1 MDMTLT
7 DMERDEVNVGV
18 RMDRDVKAL
27 LENLARRRTTS
38 VSATVRMLVLEEANR
53 LGLSPV
59 QSHPS

>member
-18 RMDRDVKAL
+18 RMNRDVKAL
-27 LENLARRRTTS
+27 LEQLAKRKTAS

-53 LGLSPV
+53 VGIDS
-59 QSHPS
+59 QAANS